1 MIKEL
6 LRNYDNS
13 NPKTIF
19 SEVIIMYRIYI
30 VEDDPD
36 IANRLKQ
43 HLEGFGFEVRTAFDF
58 QNITTEYSSFNPQLT
73 LMDIGLPF
81 YNGFYWCSQIRKT
94 SRSPIIFLSSAADNM
109 NIVMAM
115 DMGGDDF
122 IAKPFDLAVL
132 TAKIRAVLR
141 RAYDFSESDEPEV
154 SGAKLCL
161 SDATLN
167 YSGEKIA
174 LTKNEMRILQT
185 LMESSG
191 KIVSR
196 ETLMSRLWE
205 TDCYIDENTLSVNIS
220 RLRKK
225 LEGIG
230 LGGFIRTK
238 SGLGYIVE

>member
-6 LRNYDNS
+6 LRNYDNFKS
-13 NPKTIF
+13 AN
-19 SEVIIMYRIYI
+19 SEVFIMYRIYI
-30 VEDDPD
+30 VEDDID

-43 HLEGFGFEVRTAFDF
+43 HLESSGFEVRTAFDF
-58 QNITTEYSSFNPQLT
+58 QNITAEYFAFNPQLT

-81 YNGFYWCSQIRKT
+81 YNGFYWCSQIRKS
-94 SRSPIIFLSSAADNM
+94 SRCPIIFLSSAADNM

-122 IAKPFDLAVL
+122 IAKPFDQAVL

-141 RAYDFSESDEPEV
+141 RAYDFSESDELEKG
-154 SGAKLCL
+154 GAKLCL
-161 SDATLN
+161 SDATLSFN
-167 YSGEKIA
+167 GEKIA

-230 LGGFIRTK
+230 LDGFIRTK